1 MISNHRLQAALMEI
15 KEIARVDLILYTEK
29 GKLATGTCEPQSD
42 MAEAVVQFAQ
52 SMAESQMVGWYHFFK
67 VFVEEQLE
75 YVLLVLCDRQAC
87 GMPDPES
94 LKLLPGTV

>member
-52 SMAESQMVGWYHFFK
+52 SMAESQMVRG
-67 VFVEEQLE
+67 
-75 YVLLVLCDRQAC
+75 VLCDRQAC